1 MLLPLG
7 ILGSFLLNNFLKETY
22 SSRKLEIEK
31 SIGNILDKNVDLGDY
46 VGIRFLGISLG
57 NTKINDKKNIY
68 SEIMI
73 IGFIGTGK
81 ISSSIILGIFKS
93 KLNFKR
99 IYISS
104 RNRNIAKKLAKKFTK
119 VKILNDNQEIIDKS
133 STVFLGVT
141 PNVGNKIL
149 SKLRFSKN
157 KKIISLIS
165 TINLS
170 KLKQVT
176 KNKNVVR
183 ATPLPPI
190 EIKKGPVIICPPSKF
205 AKNIFKHLGQVLE
218 IRNEKLSYKF
228 WSTASLMATYYEILN
243 TSSKWLTKKGIN
255 KKLADTYVAELFL
268 ALSQDALNK
277 SSQGYKKLVADSQ
290 TPKGLNMQ
298 VLNELKKGKFFTKF
312 SKALENVNK
321 RVSK

>member
-1 MLLPLG
+1 M
-7 ILGSFLLNNFLKETY
+7 IL
-22 SSRKLEIEK
+22 
-31 SIGNILDKNVDLGDY
+31 
-46 VGIRFLGISLG
+46 
-57 NTKINDKKNIY
+57 
-68 SEIMI
+68 
-73 IGFIGTGK
+73 GFIGTGK
-81 ISSSIILGIFKS
+81 ISSSIIYGIFKS
-93 KLNFKR
+93 KLKVKK

-104 RNRNIAKKLAKKFTK
+104 RNTNIAKKLSSKFRIVK
-119 VKILNDNQEIIDKS
+119 VLKDNQEIIDKS
-133 STVFLGVT
+133 SIIFLGIT
-141 PNVGNKIL
+141 PKVGDKIL
-149 SKLRFSKN
+149 PKLKFSKK

-165 TINLS
+165 TINLE
-170 KLKQVT
+170 KLKRYT
-176 KNKNVVR
+176 KIKNIVR

-190 EIKKGPVIICPPSKF
+190 EIKKGPIIIYPPQKF
-205 AKNIFKHLGQVLE
+205 AKNIFKHLGKVLE

-228 WSTASLMATYYEILN
+228 WSTASLMAAYYEILN
-243 TSSKWLTKKGIN
+243 TSSKWLSKKGIN

-277 SSQGYKKLVADSQ
+277 SSQGFKKLVADSQ